1 MGEFFQILG
10 AVGDGAVV
18 AVAFALWKLDRRLLA
33 VEINLR
39 RKVHGDNS

>member
-1 MGEFFQILG
+1 MSEFFAIVG

-33 VEINLR
+33 VELNL
-39 RKVHGDNS
+39 KGIA